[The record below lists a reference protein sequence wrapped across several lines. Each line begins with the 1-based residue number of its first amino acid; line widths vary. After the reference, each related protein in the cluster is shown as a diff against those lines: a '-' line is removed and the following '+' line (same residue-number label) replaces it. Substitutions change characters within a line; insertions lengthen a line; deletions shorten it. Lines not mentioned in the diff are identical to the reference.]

1 MNVSIRIQPRPH
13 RQIEPGPAPVLAAKL
28 VGGVVWN
35 PMISKRV
42 AMMWLAV
49 LRAYA
54 VHYLHPN
61 LAVAQIARGKRT
73 NTNLPIST
81 IADALGLNDPAYFS
95 RLFSGATGLSPRS
108 FATNSIVGREQW
120 LS

>member
-1 MNVSIRIQPRPH
+1 M
-13 RQIEPGPAPVLAAKL
+13 G
-28 VGGVVWN
+28 N

-54 VHYLHPN
+54 VRYWHPN
-61 LAVAQIARGKRT
+61 LAAAQIARGKRT

-81 IADALGLNDPAYFS
+81 IAYALGLNDPAYFS
-95 RLFSGATGLSPRS
+95 RLFSGATSLSPRS
-108 FATNSIVGREQW
+108 FATNSIVGREQQ
-120 LS
+120 LSGRCRFDSRVSSKFVTVGSPACVA

>member
-1 MNVSIRIQPRPH
+1 
-13 RQIEPGPAPVLAAKL
+13 
-28 VGGVVWN
+28 VGN

-42 AMMWLAV
+42 AMMWLAI

-54 VHYLHPN
+54 VRYLHPN
-61 LAVAQIARGKRT
+61 LAAAQIARGKRT

-95 RLFSGATGLSPRS
+95 RLFSGATGLSPRR